1 MGRRS
6 SARRATA
13 ARGRERLDAFIEQF
27 AQTLAAGLTI
37 GCIYGLLCVG
47 LAFIFGIM
55 RVINF
60 AQGDLMMVGMYL
72 AIFIGSYVLPA
83 SIFGLAVPFVAAVV
97 AGPVLFGVGYGL
109 NKFLISR
116 TTGLQAAGSSEAEAH
131 QAQLILTLGLALIL
145 QNGALYLLGSAPT
158 SAPTPLSSSAWEVP
172 LLYDEFSAVFL
183 NKARTIDA
191 VLSVAIALG
200 LFWFVG
206 NTRLGK
212 SLRAAAINPEA
223 ALYMGIDVTRAHHI
237 AFGLGTAIAGV
248 AGGLIAIYYPAQPY
262 VGVEFIIVMYAGVV
276 LGGMGSIVGAFWGG
290 MAIGLV
296 QQLSTL
302 VLPLQLQN
310 AAIFVVFVLILLLR
324 PQGLFGRNVERA

>member
-1 MGRRS
+1 MNV
-6 SARRATA
+6 
-13 ARGRERLDAFIEQF
+13 LVEQF
-27 AQTLAAGLTI
+27 LQTLAAGLLI

-60 AQGDLMMVGMYL
+60 AQGDLMMMGMYL
-72 AIFIGSYVLPA
+72 AIFIAGYVLPA
-83 SIFGLAVPFVAAVV
+83 TIFGHAVPFLSALVV
-97 AGPVLFGVGYGL
+97 GPILFGFGYLL
-109 NKFLISR
+109 NLLLISR
-116 TTGLQAAGSSEAEAH
+116 TTGLHASGSSETEAH
-131 QAQLILTLGLALIL
+131 QAQLILTLGLALVL
-145 QNGALYLLGSAPT
+145 QNGALLLLGSAPA
-158 SAPTPLSSSAWEVP
+158 SAMSPMSSSAWEIP

-191 VLSVAIALG
+191 VISVVIAVA
-200 LFWFVG
+200 LFWFVK

-237 AFGLGTAIAGV
+237 AFGLGTAIAGI

-290 MAIGLV
+290 MTIGLV
-296 QQLSTL
+296 QQLATL

-324 PQGLFGRNVERA
+324 PQGLFGRSVERA

>member
-1 MGRRS
+1 MN
-6 SARRATA
+6 
-13 ARGRERLDAFIEQF
+13 ELIEQF
-27 AQTLAAGLTI
+27 LQSLAAGLLI

-60 AQGDLMMVGMYL
+60 AQGDLMMIGMYL

-83 SIFGLAVPFVAAVV
+83 TVFGLAVPFLAALA
-97 AGPVLFGVGYGL
+97 AGPVLFVVGYLL
-109 NKFLISR
+109 NRFLISR
-116 TTGLQAAGSSEAEAH
+116 TTGLHASGSSETDAH
-131 QAQLILTLGLALIL
+131 QAQLILTLGVALVL
-145 QNGALYLLGSAPT
+145 QNGALFLLGSTPV
-158 SAPTPLSSSAWEVP
+158 SAPTPLSSSAWEIP

-191 VLSVAIALG
+191 AISVVIALA
-200 LFWFVG
+200 LFWFVKG
-206 NTRLGK
+206 TRLGK

-237 AFGLGTAIAGV
+237 AFGLGTAIAGI
-248 AGGLIAIYYPAQPY
+248 AGGLIVIYYPAQPY

-290 MAIGLV
+290 MTIGLV
-296 QQLSTL
+296 QQLATM

>member
-1 MGRRS
+1 MD
-6 SARRATA
+6 T
-13 ARGRERLDAFIEQF
+13 LVEQF
-27 AQTLAAGLTI
+27 VQTLAAGLTV

-72 AIFIGSYVLPA
+72 AIFLGAHVLQGLGL
-83 SIFGLAVPFVAAVV
+83 GLAVPFVAALL
-97 AGPVLFGVGYGL
+97 AGPLLFCAGYML
-109 NKFLISR
+109 NRFLISR
-116 TTGLQAAGSSEAEAH
+116 TTGLQAAGSSEGDAH
-131 QAQLILTLGLALIL
+131 QAQLILTLGVALIL
-145 QNGALYLLGSAPT
+145 QNGAFYLLGSVPA
-158 SAPTPLSSSAWEVP
+158 SAPTPLSSTAWEIP
-172 LLYDEFSAVFL
+172 LLYDEFSSVFL

-191 VLSVAIALG
+191 LLSVAIALA
-200 LFWFVG
+200 LFWFVAR
-206 NTRLGK
+206 TRLGK

-290 MAIGLV
+290 MTIGLV
-296 QQLSTL
+296 QQLSTM

>member
-1 MGRRS
+1 M
-6 SARRATA
+6 
-13 ARGRERLDAFIEQF
+13 DAFVEQF
-27 AQTLAAGLTI
+27 AQALAAGLTI
-37 GCIYGLLCVG
+37 GCVYGLLCVG
-47 LAFIFGIM
+47 LAFIFGVM

-72 AIFIGSYVLPA
+72 AIFIGAHVLPA
-83 SIFGLAVPFVAAVV
+83 AVLGLAAPFAAAMLV
-97 AGPVLFGVGYGL
+97 GPVLFGAGYAL
-109 NKFLISR
+109 SKFLISR
-116 TTGLQAAGSSEAEAH
+116 TTGLRAAGSSDADAH

-145 QNGALYLLGSAPT
+145 QNGALYLLGSAPV
-158 SAPTPLSSSAWEVP
+158 SASTPLSASAWEVP

-191 VLSVAIALG
+191 LLSVAIALG

-206 NTRLGK
+206 STRLGK

-223 ALYMGIDVTRAHHI
+223 AVYMGIDVTRAHHI

-290 MAIGLV
+290 MTIGLV

-310 AAIFVVFVLILLLR
+310 AAIFVVFVLILLVR

>member
-1 MGRRS
+1 MP
-6 SARRATA
+6 
-13 ARGRERLDAFIEQF
+13 ELIEQL

-72 AIFIGSYVLPA
+72 AIFIGSYILPA
-83 SIFGLAVPFVAAVV
+83 SVFGVTVPFVAALLS
-97 AGPVLFGVGYGL
+97 GPILFCFGYVL
-109 NKFLISR
+109 NRFLVSR
-116 TTGLQAAGSSEAEAH
+116 TTGLAAAGSTETEAH
-131 QAQLILTLGLALIL
+131 QAQLILTLGVALIL
-145 QNGALYLLGSAPT
+145 QNGALYFLGSAPA

-191 VLSVAIALG
+191 VLSIAITIALY
-200 LFWFVG
+200 WFVSS
-206 NTRLGK
+206 TRLGK

-223 ALYMGIDVTRAHHI
+223 ALYMGINVRRAYHI

-248 AGGLIAIYYPAQPY
+248 AGGLIAIYYPAQPF

-276 LGGMGSIVGAFWGG
+276 LGGMGSIIGAFWGG
-290 MAIGLV
+290 MTIGLV
-296 QQLSTL
+296 QQLSTI

>member
-1 MGRRS
+1 VS
-6 SARRATA
+6 ELA
-13 ARGRERLDAFIEQF
+13 EQF
-27 AQTLAAGLTI
+27 LQSLAAGLLI
-37 GCIYGLLCVG
+37 GCVYGLLCVG

-72 AIFIGSYVLPA
+72 AIFMGGTVLPA
-83 SIFGLAVPFVAAVV
+83 TVFGLAAPFLAALA
-97 AGPVLFGVGYGL
+97 AGPILFGVGYML
-109 NKFLISR
+109 NRFLISR
-116 TTGLQAAGSSEAEAH
+116 TTGLQASGSTEAEAH
-131 QAQLILTLGLALIL
+131 QAQLILTLGVALVL
-145 QNGALYLLGSAPT
+145 QNGAFFLLGSTPV
-158 SAPTPLSSSAWEVP
+158 SAPTPLSSSAWMIP
-172 LLYDEFSAVFL
+172 LPYDEFSAVFL

-191 VLSVAIALG
+191 AIAAVIAVA
-200 LFWFVG
+200 LFWFVKS
-206 NTRLGK
+206 TRLGK

-248 AGGLIAIYYPAQPY
+248 AGGLIVIYYPAQPY

-290 MAIGLV
+290 MTIGLV
-296 QQLSTL
+296 QQLATL

-324 PQGLFGRNVERA
+324 PQGLFGRSVERA

>member
-1 MGRRS
+1 MNV
-6 SARRATA
+6 
-13 ARGRERLDAFIEQF
+13 LVEQF
-27 AQTLAAGLTI
+27 LQALAAGLLI

-60 AQGDLMMVGMYL
+60 AQGDFMMLGMYL
-72 AIFIGSYVLPA
+72 AIFFGGYVLPA
-83 SIFGLAVPFVAAVV
+83 AVFGVAVPFLSALVV
-97 AGPVLFGVGYGL
+97 GPILFGLGYLL
-109 NKFLISR
+109 NLLLISR
-116 TTGLQAAGSSEAEAH
+116 TTGLHASGSSETEAH
-131 QAQLILTLGLALIL
+131 QAQLILTLGVALVL
-145 QNGALYLLGSAPT
+145 QNGALLLLGSAPT
-158 SAPTPLSSSAWEVP
+158 SAVTTMSASAWEIP
-172 LLYDEFSAVFL
+172 LLYDDFSAVFL

-191 VLSVAIALG
+191 AISIVIALA
-200 LFWFVG
+200 LFWFVK

-248 AGGLIAIYYPAQPY
+248 AGGLIVIYYPAQPY

-290 MAIGLV
+290 MTIGLV
-296 QQLSTL
+296 QQLATL
-302 VLPLQLQN
+302 VIPLQLQN
-310 AAIFVVFVLILLLR
+310 AAIFVVFVLILLLK
-324 PQGLFGRNVERA
+324 PQGLFGRSVERA

>member
-1 MGRRS
+1 MHV
-6 SARRATA
+6 
-13 ARGRERLDAFIEQF
+13 FIEQF
-27 AQTLAAGLTI
+27 LQTLSAGLLI

-60 AQGDLMMVGMYL
+60 AQGDFMMLGMYL
-72 AIFIGSYVLPA
+72 SIFIGGYVLPA
-83 SIFGLAVPFVAAVV
+83 AIFGLAVPFVSALL
-97 AGPVLFGVGYGL
+97 AGLILFGFGYLL
-109 NKFLISR
+109 NRFLISR
-116 TTGLQAAGSSEAEAH
+116 TTGLHAAGSSEAEAH
-131 QAQLILTLGLALIL
+131 QAQLILTLGLALVL
-145 QNGALYLLGSAPT
+145 QNGALLLLGSAPVAAT
-158 SAPTPLSSSAWEVP
+158 TPMSSSAWEIP
-172 LLYDEFSAVFL
+172 LLYDEVSALFL

-191 VLSVAIALG
+191 AISVLIAVA
-200 LFWFVG
+200 LFWFIK

-237 AFGLGTAIAGV
+237 AFGLGTAIAGL
-248 AGGLIAIYYPAQPY
+248 AGGLIVIYYPAQPY

-290 MAIGLV
+290 MTIGLV
-296 QQLSTL
+296 QQLATL

-310 AAIFVVFVLILLLR
+310 AAIFVVFVLILLFR
-324 PQGLFGRNVERA
+324 PQGLFGRSSERA

>member
-1 MGRRS
+1 MDMV
-6 SARRATA
+6 A
-13 ARGRERLDAFIEQF
+13 EQL
-27 AQTLAAGLTI
+27 AQSLAAGLTI

-72 AIFIGSYVLPA
+72 AIFIGSKLPGA
-83 SIFGLAVPFVAAVV
+83 VFGLTTPFVAALL
-97 AGPVLFGVGYGL
+97 AGPVLFCAGYLL
-109 NKFLISR
+109 NRFLISR
-116 TTGLQAAGSSEAEAH
+116 TTGLQAAGGTEAESH
-131 QAQLILTLGLALIL
+131 QAQLILTLGVALIL
-145 QNGALYLLGSAPT
+145 QNGALYLLGSVPV

-191 VLSVAIALG
+191 LIAVAIALG
-200 LFWFVG
+200 LFWFVRS
-206 NTRLGK
+206 TRPGK

-237 AFGLGTAIAGV
+237 AFGLGTGIAGV

-290 MAIGLV
+290 MTIGLV
-296 QQLSTL
+296 QQLATV

>member
-1 MGRRS
+1 MN
-6 SARRATA
+6 
-13 ARGRERLDAFIEQF
+13 ELIEQF
-27 AQTLAAGLTI
+27 LQSLAAGLLI

-60 AQGDLMMVGMYL
+60 AQGDLMMIGMYL

-83 SIFGLAVPFVAAVV
+83 TVFGLAVPFLAALA
-97 AGPVLFGVGYGL
+97 AGPVLFVVGYLL
-109 NKFLISR
+109 NRFLISR
-116 TTGLQAAGSSEAEAH
+116 TTGLHASGSSETDAH
-131 QAQLILTLGLALIL
+131 QAQLILTLGVALVL
-145 QNGALYLLGSAPT
+145 QNGALFLLGSTPV
-158 SAPTPLSSSAWEVP
+158 SAPTPLSSSAWEIP

-191 VLSVAIALG
+191 AISVVIALA
-200 LFWFVG
+200 LFWFVKS
-206 NTRLGK
+206 TRLGK

-237 AFGLGTAIAGV
+237 AFGLGTAIAGI
-248 AGGLIAIYYPAQPY
+248 AGGLIVIYYPAQPY

-290 MAIGLV
+290 MTIGLV
-296 QQLSTL
+296 QQLATM

>member
-1 MGRRS
+1 MP
-6 SARRATA
+6 AAPRAPLA
-13 ARGRERLDAFIEQF
+13 GDAPLNTFVEQF
-27 AQTLAAGLTI
+27 LQTLAAGLTI

-60 AQGDLMMVGMYL
+60 AQGDFMMVGMYL
-72 AIFIGSYVLPA
+72 AIFIGAHILPA
-83 SIFGLAVPFVAAVV
+83 TVLGLATPFVSALLGGPILFC
-97 AGPVLFGVGYGL
+97 AGYLL
-109 NKFLISR
+109 NKLLISR
-116 TTGLQAAGSSEAEAH
+116 TTGLQASGSTETEAH
-131 QAQLILTLGLALIL
+131 QAQLILTLGVALVV
-145 QNGALYLLGSAPT
+145 QNGALFLIGSAPA
-158 SAPTPLSSSAWEVP
+158 SAPTPLSSTAWEIP

-191 VLSVAIALG
+191 LLAVAIALG
-200 LFWFVG
+200 LFWFIG
-206 NTRLGK
+206 STRLGK

-237 AFGLGTAIAGV
+237 AFGMGTAIAGV
-248 AGGLIAIYYPAQPY
+248 AGGLIVLYYPAQPF

-290 MAIGLV
+290 MTIGLV
-296 QQLSTL
+296 QQLSTI

>member
-1 MGRRS
+1 M
-6 SARRATA
+6 TQ
-13 ARGRERLDAFIEQF
+13 IVEQI
-27 AQTLAAGLTI
+27 AQASAAGLTL

-60 AQGDLMMVGMYL
+60 AQGDLMMVGMYV
-72 AIFIGSYVLPA
+72 AIFIGGAILPPA
-83 SIFGLAVPFVAAVV
+83 AFGAAVPFVAALL
-97 AGPVLFGVGYGL
+97 AGPVLFCVGYLL
-109 NKFLISR
+109 NRLLISR
-116 TTGLQAAGSSEAEAH
+116 TTGLRSAGSSETDAH
-131 QAQLILTLGLALIL
+131 QAQLILTLGVALVL
-145 QNGALYLLGSAPT
+145 QNGALYLLGSAPV
-158 SAPTPLSSSAWEVP
+158 SAASKLSSSAWEVP

-191 VLSVAIALG
+191 LLSVLIATAV
-200 LFWFVG
+200 FWFVG
-206 NTRLGK
+206 RTRLGK

-223 ALYMGIDVTRAHHI
+223 ALYMGIDVNRAHHI
-237 AFGLGTAIAGV
+237 AFGLGTGIAGI

-290 MAIGLV
+290 MTIGLV
-296 QQLSTL
+296 QQLSTV

>member
-1 MGRRS
+1 VN
-6 SARRATA
+6 
-13 ARGRERLDAFIEQF
+13 ELIEQF
-27 AQTLAAGLTI
+27 LQSLAAGLLI

-60 AQGDLMMVGMYL
+60 AQGDLMMIGMYL

-83 SIFGLAVPFVAAVV
+83 TVFGLAVPFLAALA
-97 AGPVLFGVGYGL
+97 AGPVLFVVGYLL
-109 NKFLISR
+109 NRFLISR
-116 TTGLQAAGSSEAEAH
+116 TTGLHASGSSETDAH
-131 QAQLILTLGLALIL
+131 QAQLILTLGVALVL
-145 QNGALYLLGSAPT
+145 QNGALFLLGSTPV
-158 SAPTPLSSSAWEVP
+158 SAPTPLSSSAWEIP

-183 NKARTIDA
+183 NNARTIDA
-191 VLSVAIALG
+191 AISVVIALA
-200 LFWFVG
+200 LFWFVKG
-206 NTRLGK
+206 TRLGK
-212 SLRAAAINPEA
+212 SLRAAAITPEA

-237 AFGLGTAIAGV
+237 AFGLGTAIAGI
-248 AGGLIAIYYPAQPY
+248 AGGLIVIYYPAQPY

-290 MAIGLV
+290 MTIGLV
-296 QQLSTL
+296 QQLATM

>member
-1 MGRRS
+1 MNV
-6 SARRATA
+6 
-13 ARGRERLDAFIEQF
+13 LVEQF
-27 AQTLAAGLTI
+27 LQTLAAGLLI
-37 GCIYGLLCVG
+37 GCVYGLLCVG

-83 SIFGLAVPFVAAVV
+83 TMFGLSAPFLSALAV
-97 AGPVLFGVGYGL
+97 GPVLFGLGYLL
-109 NKFLISR
+109 NRFLISR
-116 TTGLQAAGSSEAEAH
+116 TTGLHASGSSETEAH
-131 QAQLILTLGLALIL
+131 QAQLILTLGVALVV
-145 QNGALYLLGSAPT
+145 QNGALFLLGSAPV
-158 SAPTPLSSSAWEVP
+158 SAVTPLSSSAWEIP

-191 VLSVAIALG
+191 AIAVVIALA
-200 LFWFVG
+200 LFWFVR

-237 AFGLGTAIAGV
+237 AFGLGTAIAGI
-248 AGGLIAIYYPAQPY
+248 AGGLIVIYYPAQPY

-290 MAIGLV
+290 MTIGLV
-296 QQLSTL
+296 QQLSTM

>member
-1 MGRRS
+1 M
-6 SARRATA
+6 
-13 ARGRERLDAFIEQF
+13 DAFIEQF

-60 AQGDLMMVGMYL
+60 AQGDLMMIGMYL
-72 AIFIGSYVLPA
+72 AIFIGGYVLPA
-83 SIFGLAVPFVAAVV
+83 SVFGASVPFGAALVV
-97 AGPVLFGVGYGL
+97 GPLLFGVGYAL
-109 NKFLISR
+109 NNVLISR
-116 TTGLQAAGSSEAEAH
+116 TTGLRAAGSSEAEAH
-131 QAQLILTLGLALIL
+131 QAQLILTLGLALVL
-145 QNGALYLLGSAPT
+145 QNGALAVLGSAPV
-158 SAPTPLSSSAWEVP
+158 SAPTPLSSSAWEIP
-172 LLYDEFSAVFL
+172 LLYDDFSAVFL

-191 VLSVAIALG
+191 LLSVAIALG

-206 NTRLGK
+206 RTRLGK

-223 ALYMGIDVTRAHHI
+223 ALYMGIDVERAHHI

-248 AGGLIAIYYPAQPY
+248 AGGLIVIYYPAQPY

-290 MAIGLV
+290 MTIGLV
-296 QQLSTL
+296 QQLSTI

-324 PQGLFGRNVERA
+324 PQGMFGRNVERA